1 MFRWL
6 VRGVIFIVI
15 ASVVS
20 ATNQEPA
27 AGLFAAILIFAI
39 FYAAL
44 GLLKAVVRNLRIA
57 WPGASRAS
65 HGNRRQKRLSAM
77 EAQTR

>member
-6 VRGVIFIVI
+6 VRGVVFIVI

-39 FYAAL
+39 FYAAP
-44 GLLKAVVRNLRIA
+44 GLLNAVVRNLRIA
-57 WPGASRAS
+57 WQSASRAS
-65 HGNRRQKRLSAM
+65 HGNRRQERLSAM